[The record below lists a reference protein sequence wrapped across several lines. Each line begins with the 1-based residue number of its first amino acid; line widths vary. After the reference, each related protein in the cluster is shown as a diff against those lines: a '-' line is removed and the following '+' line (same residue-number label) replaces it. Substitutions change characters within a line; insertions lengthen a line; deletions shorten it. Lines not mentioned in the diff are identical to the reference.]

1 MSLSDVA
8 SRRRALFIAYTFPP
22 VGGAGVQRTTKF
34 VKYLP
39 QFGWD
44 TSVLTVSNPS
54 VPVRDDSL
62 CRDVPTATNVVRA
75 RTFEPSYAVK
85 ATLADRSV
93 RSGAGKIAKGAVR
106 RALTSLLQPDPQV
119 LWTAPA
125 FCAAIR
131 AVRDLR
137 HDVIVASAPPFSSLL
152 LGAAL
157 SSYTK
162 LPLVLDYRDEWD
174 VSHRCWENRQARGMS
189 LALQRSMERS
199 ALRHADMVIATS
211 PRSAATLGALCHDA
225 RSRARVTHIFN
236 GFDPDDFASPV
247 AARWRT
253 SNAFWRLVYTG
264 TLYNL
269 STPEPLVR
277 AIEALAAVD
286 PALAAKIELV
296 FAGRRA
302 PEQDQRLAR
311 LAGLCRLQTR
321 DYVSHADAIVLM
333 RTADALCVLVSDL
346 PGAGRVVPAK
356 VFEYMASDKPILA
369 IAPHGEVWDILGSHP
384 AAFTCTPG
392 DASGL
397 RDWLADAV
405 QGGARPVEPGSVDTS
420 PYDRRRQAQ
429 RLASLLEEVVAG
441 RPVSYSLVK
450 RVECFG

>member
-1 MSLSDVA
+1 MSLYDGA

-44 TSVLTVSNPS
+44 ASVLTVSNPS
-54 VPVRDDSL
+54 VPVRDESL
-62 CRDVPTATNVVRA
+62 CRDVSPATNVVRA
-75 RTFEPSYAVK
+75 RTLEPAYAIKAVLATAAMPSVAGRIVK
-85 ATLADRSV
+85 AA
-93 RSGAGKIAKGAVR
+93 AR
-106 RALTSLLQPDPQV
+106 RAVASLLQPDPQV
-119 LWTAPA
+119 LWNAPA
-125 FCAAIR
+125 FCAA
-131 AVRDLR
+131 VRTLRDVR

-174 VSHRCWENRQARGMS
+174 VTSRYWENRMARGFS
-189 LALQRSMERS
+189 VAIQGAMERY
-199 ALRHADMVIATS
+199 ALRRASLVLATS
-211 PRSAATLGALCHDA
+211 PGSAARLSALCREA

-236 GFDPDDFASPV
+236 GFDPEDFAGTAVTGP
-247 AARWRT
+247 RT
-253 SNAFWRLVYTG
+253 ANAYWRLVYTG

-269 STPEPLVR
+269 ASPEPLVR

-302 PEQDQRLAR
+302 PEQNQRLAR
-311 LAGLCRLQTR
+311 LASLCRLQTR
-321 DYVSHADAIVLM
+321 EYVSHADAIALM
-333 RTADALCVLVSDL
+333 RSADALCILLSDL

-356 VFEYMASDKPILA
+356 IFEYMASQKPVLA
-369 IAPHGEVWDILGSHP
+369 IAPHGEVWDMLRTHP
-384 AAFTCTPG
+384 AAFTCSP
-392 DASGL
+392 DDVSGL

-405 QGGARPVEPGSVDTS
+405 QGGTRPLDSGSVDTS

-429 RLASLLEEVVAG
+429 HLASLLEELSSE
-441 RPVSYSLVK
+441 RPVPQSFMK
-450 RVECFG
+450 GAA